1 MALPAT
7 ALRCVVRVFSTG
19 AAGRWVVLAILGAV
33 LLGGCSTPGGIELF
47 PQGASME
54 APMRPTGGSAV
65 TGSVIV
71 GPTSSGVAMRIA
83 LANLAVG
90 PYRVVIHA
98 NGNCTSP
105 NAFSAGPPLVLPGGS
120 KHLLADTPPGLSG
133 PDGNL
138 MMVVRIP
145 GLKIEGPD
153 GIAGKSVVVH
163 MGAQGSLDAQPGV
176 PNDRVACGVIGAPV
190 FRLL

>member
-1 MALPAT
+1 MGSARRTL
-7 ALRCVVRVFSTG
+7 
-19 AAGRWVVLAILGAV
+19 AAAILGAARQTV
-33 LLGGCSTPGGIELF
+33 AVTILGAAFLGGCSTPGGTELF

-54 APMRPTGGSAV
+54 APMRQIGGSAV
-65 TGSVIV
+65 TGSVII
-71 GPTSSGVAMRIA
+71 GPTGSGVAMRIA

-98 NGNCTSP
+98 NGNCSSP
-105 NAFSAGPPLVLPGGS
+105 NGFSAGPPLVLPGAS

-145 GLKIEGPD
+145 GITMEGPD
-153 GIAGKSVVVH
+153 GIVGKAIVVH

-176 PNDRVACGVIGAPV
+176 PNDRVACGVIGTPV
-190 FRLL
+190 FHLL